1 MATRVTAADQRSGQV
16 LDRPVLV
23 GVDPGGRSTSA
34 VLWAVEESGRTGR
47 TLRVTSACP
56 DEPSAR
62 ADEPAV
68 RNGLAALARRLAIAD
83 LACEVAVGQAPDV
96 LLGAAA
102 SSSLL
107 VVGRHGR
114 GGGHRHLPG
123 STSMAVAGGSP
134 VPVVVVPDRWVQ
146 PVMSSAPVVVGVDAG
161 DPTSGGRD
169 RELPDGDREA
179 LDFAFDRAARLR
191 VPVMVVNAFDFPP
204 LHGWSAEDIGAYRS
218 RYEEA
223 LGLRLRPWRDQH
235 PDVEVVPAC
244 VAERPAGA
252 VLEAARVAQL
262 TVLGRRSSGSP
273 ASGRGLG
280 STTRGVLHRADRP
293 VAVVPVPARM

>member
-1 MATRVTAADQRSGQV
+1 MATRVTASDQRSRPG

-34 VLWAVEESGRTGR
+34 VLWAVEEADRTGR

-62 ADEPAV
+62 ADGLAV
-68 RNGLAALARRLAIAD
+68 RNGIAALARRLALAD

-96 LLGAAA
+96 LLGAAS

-114 GGGHRHLPG
+114 GGAHRHLLG

-134 VPVVVVPDRWVQ
+134 VPVVVVPERWVQ
-146 PVMSSAPVVVGVDAG
+146 PVMSSAPVVVGVEAG
-161 DPTSGGRD
+161 DPTSAGRD
-169 RELPDGDREA
+169 RWLPDGDREA
-179 LDFAFDRAARLR
+179 LDFAFDRADRLR
-191 VPVMVVNAFDFPP
+191 VPVMVVNAFELPS
-204 LHGWSAEDIGAYRS
+204 LHGWSAEGIGAYRS
-218 RYEEA
+218 RCEEA

-252 VLEAARVAQL
+252 VLQVAQVAQL
-262 TVLGRRSSGSP
+262 TVLGRSSS
-273 ASGRGLG
+273 ALG
-280 STTRGVLHRADRP
+280 STTRGVLERADRP
-293 VAVVPVPARM
+293 VAVVPVPTRR